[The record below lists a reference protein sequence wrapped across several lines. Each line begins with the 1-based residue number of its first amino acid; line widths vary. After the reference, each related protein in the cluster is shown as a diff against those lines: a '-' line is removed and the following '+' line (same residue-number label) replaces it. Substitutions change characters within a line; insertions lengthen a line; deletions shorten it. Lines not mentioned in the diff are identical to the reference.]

1 MAETQNSTDPEK
13 SPDPE
18 ISPNPQNAAAAAAAA
33 AAEPAA
39 TIVPEIAYTVFS
51 HRVKIFIIIMS
62 ATSSLFSPVSS
73 MIYLPALDVLADFY
87 HVSVG
92 RINLSVTTYM
102 ILQGLAPM
110 FFGDMA
116 DQMGRRPVYILTLC
130 IYIAA
135 NIALAL
141 QSKYAALLVLRAL
154 QSTGSSGTIAL
165 GNAVMADIATPAE
178 RSGYISYVQ
187 AGMMVGPA
195 IAPTIGGILTQF
207 LNWRALF
214 WFLVIASGV
223 YLLIYIPFLPETC
236 RKVVGNGSIPPQ
248 GWNRTVWNY
257 VEDRRNRREG
267 EGDSTDEIERQQQRH
282 ELAAKRHLAIPN
294 PLKALLIIVEKDVA
308 LIMLFT
314 SLMVT
319 GFYMIMVPIPSA
331 FEEAYKF
338 NQVQIGLCYIPFS
351 VGSAIGTVAAGK
363 FLDWNFRRVA
373 LRIGHP
379 LHLRRGDDLR
389 HFPVEKVRLQ
399 VLWIPALVGGACMIA
414 WGWVLA
420 AQTSLAAPLV
430 ILFIGGGTISG
441 TMAMQQALLID
452 LYPQSPATV
461 TAALNVCRCLLSAGG
476 TSVIQYMIDAMGLGW
491 CYTFVGLVLIA
502 CTPLSA
508 VVVKWGPGWREERFL
523 RVKRRKQEKLNG
535 GQ

>member
-1 MAETQNSTDPEK
+1 MQNSMDPEK
-13 SPDPE
+13 SV
-18 ISPNPQNAAAAAAAA
+18 NPQRAVVTAIAT
-33 AAEPAA
+33 AE
-39 TIVPEIAYTVFS
+39 TIIAEQTTTTVPEATYTVFS
-51 HRVKIFIIIMS
+51 HRIKIFIIIMS

-73 MIYLPALDVLADFY
+73 LIYLPALNVLANFY
-87 HVSVG
+87 QVSVG
-92 RINLSVTTYM
+92 HINLSVTTYM

-116 DQMGRRPVYILTLC
+116 DQMGRRPVYILTLS
-130 IYIAA
+130 IYLIA

-141 QSKYAALLVLRAL
+141 QSNYAALLVLRAL

-195 IAPTIGGILTQF
+195 LAPTIGGLLTQF
-207 LNWRALF
+207 LGWRALF
-214 WFLVIASGV
+214 WFLVIASGI
-223 YLLIYIPFLPETC
+223 YLQIYIPFLPETC
-236 RKVVGNGSIPPQ
+236 RKIVENGSIPPQ
-248 GWNRTVWNY
+248 DWNRTFWNF
-257 VEDRRNRREG
+257 VEDRRNRRQRNG
-267 EGDSTDEIERQQQRH
+267 EVIDELVQRQQRKH

-308 LIMLFT
+308 VIMLFT

-319 GFYMIMVPIPSA
+319 GFYMIMVPIPSVFA
-331 FEEAYKF
+331 NIYKF
-338 NQVQIGLCYIPFS
+338 NQLKVGLCYIPFS
-351 VGSAIGTVAAGK
+351 AGSAIGTIAAGK

-373 LRIGHP
+373 IKIGHP

-399 VLWIPALVGGACMIA
+399 VLWLPALIGAACIIA

-420 AQTSLAAPLV
+420 AKTSLVAPLI

-452 LYPQSPATV
+452 LYPHSPATV

-491 CYTFVGLVLIA
+491 CYTFVGLVLIVF
-502 CTPLSA
+502 TPLSA
-508 VVVKWGPGWREERFL
+508 VIIKWGPKWREERFV
-523 RVKRRKQEKLNG
+523 REERKKQERFNEE
-535 GQ
+535 

>member
-1 MAETQNSTDPEK
+1 MAEMQNSTDPEK
-13 SPDPE
+13 SP
-18 ISPNPQNAAAAAAAA
+18 NPQNAAAAETTTTAELAAA
-33 AAEPAA
+33 
-39 TIVPEIAYTVFS
+39 TVPEVAYTVFS

-73 MIYLPALDVLADFY
+73 LIYLPALDVLAGFY

-130 IYIAA
+130 IYLVA

-141 QSKYAALLVLRAL
+141 QSNYAALLVLRAL

-195 IAPTIGGILTQF
+195 IAPTIGGLLTQF
-207 LNWRALF
+207 LSWRALF
-214 WFLVIASGV
+214 WFLVIASAV
-223 YLLIYIPFLPETC
+223 YLAVYIPFLPETC

-248 GWNRTVWNY
+248 GWNRTVWNF
-257 VEDRRNRREG
+257 VEDRRNRRKG
-267 EGDSTDEIERQQQRH
+267 PGDATDELERQQRKH

-319 GFYMIMVPIPSA
+319 GFYMIIVPIPSV
-331 FEEAYKF
+331 FEDTYKF
-338 NQVQIGLCYIPFS
+338 NELQIGLCY
-351 VGSAIGTVAAGK
+351 
-363 FLDWNFRRVA
+363 
-373 LRIGHP
+373 
-379 LHLRRGDDLR
+379 
-389 HFPVEKVRLQ
+389 
-399 VLWIPALVGGACMIA
+399 M
-414 WGWVLA
+414 
-420 AQTSLAAPLV
+420 
-430 ILFIGGGTISG
+430 
-441 TMAMQQALLID
+441 
-452 LYPQSPATV
+452 
-461 TAALNVCRCLLSAGG
+461 
-476 TSVIQYMIDAMGLGW
+476 
-491 CYTFVGLVLIA
+491 
-502 CTPLSA
+502 
-508 VVVKWGPGWREERFL
+508 
-523 RVKRRKQEKLNG
+523 
-535 GQ
+535 